1 MESPELKKI
10 IETLLFIT
18 DTPLSIKRLA
28 AITEEKEEIIKD
40 HLTIIKDSYDSSGN
54 ALQIRQVAGGWQMAT
69 RPQYGQ
75 WVRKLY
81 SSKMTVRLTQAALE
95 TLCIVAYKQP
105 ITRAEIEA
113 VRGVDSV
120 GPLETL
126 TQRRLITVTGRK
138 EVAGRPLLY
147 GTTQEFLRQFGLNSL
162 KDLPKLETFNIEN
175 PALNAQST
183 AAELADEAIKEENA
197 AETNAAG
204 TDINAA
210 ETYSV
215 SDNVQENSLFD
226 NINTGTELNAGTEEN
241 KTTINAETVPET
253 SPIPAGN
260 TADAETEKTNAE
272 DSTAESHIKSLN
284 GTDSLSRQA
293 GYGNTDTDKEEN
305 KNA

>member
-1 MESPELKKI
+1 MNISSETKMESPELKKI

-18 DTPLSIKRLA
+18 DTPLSIKRLT
-28 AITEEKEEIIKD
+28 AITEEKEDIIKD
-40 HLTIIKDSYDSSGN
+40 HLTSIKDDYDSSGN
-54 ALQIRQVAGGWQMAT
+54 ALQLKQVAGGWQMAT

-75 WVRKLY
+75 WVKKLY
-81 SSKMTVRLTQAALE
+81 GSKMAVRLTQAALE

-126 TQRRLITVTGRK
+126 TQRRLVTVTGRK

-162 KDLPKLETFNIEN
+162 KDLPRLESFNIEN

-183 AAELADEAIKEENA
+183 AAELADEAIEKENS
-197 AETNAAG
+197 AETNAVGQA
-204 TDINAA
+204 INMA
-210 ETYSV
+210 ETYIV
-215 SDNVQENSLFD
+215 SANVQENTLFD
-226 NINTGTELNAGTEEN
+226 SINAGTGINSGTAEN
-241 KTTINAETVPET
+241 ETKAINTVSETGPIQTDSMAATET
-253 SPIPAGN
+253 
-260 TADAETEKTNAE
+260 DKTNA
-272 DSTAESHIKSLN
+272 A
-284 GTDSLSRQA
+284 
-293 GYGNTDTDKEEN
+293 DTDKEEN